1 MGDGRTSSEHCTG
14 RETFFYCCISAS
26 GEWQLPVAPGYGE
39 SYDAAAALLADEG
52 TENHTDEGEQSGA
65 RPERELIW
73 GNAENTGF

>member
-1 MGDGRTSSEHCTG
+1 M
-14 RETFFYCCISAS
+14 
-26 GEWQLPVAPGYGE
+26 PVAPGYGE